1 MTIVMQAGRPV
12 RLLVFSASL
21 RDGSLNTQLA
31 TLAGSAI
38 ERHGGKV
45 IRARMEDFSCPL
57 YDDDLAAHG
66 APEGVQRFR
75 ELLFESD
82 GMVVSSPEYNGSMP
96 GILKNLIDWTSRYFP
111 QPFDVNSALLLSA
124 SQSRVGGS
132 GGLWALRVPLEHLG
146 MRVYPEMFSL
156 TRADDAFDA
165 NGLLRDAEVERRFD
179 RLIDSFMTL
188 VEATKVYHL
197 LARARSQLVLS
208 TA

>member
-1 MTIVMQAGRPV
+1 MTRAGRPV
-12 RLLVFSASL
+12 RFLVFGASL

-38 ERHGGKV
+38 ERHGGEV
-45 IRARMEDFSCPL
+45 IRARMEDFNAPL

-75 ELLFESD
+75 DLLLESD
-82 GMVVSSPEYNGSMP
+82 GMVISSPEYNGSMP
-96 GILKNLIDWTSRYFP
+96 GILKNLIDWTSRYVP
-111 QPFDVNSALLLSA
+111 HPFDARSALLLSA
-124 SQSRVGGS
+124 SQSRMDGS
-132 GGLWALRVPLEHLG
+132 SGLWALRVPLEHLG

-156 TRADDAFDA
+156 AHADDAYDA
-165 NGLLRDAEVERRFD
+165 SGLLRDTDLERRFD

-197 LARARSQLVLS
+197 VARARSNLALS

>member
-1 MTIVMQAGRPV
+1 MHAERPV
-12 RLLVFSASL
+12 RLLVFGASL

-38 ERHGGKV
+38 ERHGGEV

-57 YDDDLAAHG
+57 YNDDLAAHG

-75 ELLFESD
+75 DLLFESD

-111 QPFDVNSALLLSA
+111 HPFDAKSALLLSA
-124 SQSRVGGS
+124 SQSRMDGS

-156 TRADDAFDA
+156 THADGAFDA
-165 NGLLRDAEVERRFD
+165 NGLLRDAELERRFD

-188 VEATKVYHL
+188 VEAIKVCHL
-197 LARARSQLVLS
+197 VARARSQLVLS